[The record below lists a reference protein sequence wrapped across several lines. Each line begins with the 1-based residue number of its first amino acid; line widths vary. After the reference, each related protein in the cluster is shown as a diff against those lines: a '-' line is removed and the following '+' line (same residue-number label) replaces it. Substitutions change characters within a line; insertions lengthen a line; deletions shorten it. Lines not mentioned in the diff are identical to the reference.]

1 MWEQS
6 EAGKNGGAGGCTPVA
21 SNDKTKAQAGK

>member
-21 SNDKTKAQAGK
+21 SNDKMKAQAGK